1 MLSAECVPWEADIST
16 ISARSAIS
24 ASPGGI
30 RRCLVRYW
38 GRLLIV
44 VKPHLPYHFALLCSG
59 FSGWTVLQSGIP
71 RRNQELAP
79 GKQVQCPNDSIQE
92 IGFRSLRPLARS
104 PRACPHLH
112 YHQQATQ
119 ERCQGSRE
127 SAHAAAAGSP
137 SPQARRGATSG
148 VAPLA
153 PPLRALYHQL
163 LCGRHH

>member
-16 ISARSAIS
+16 ISARSAIR

-44 VKPHLPYHFALLCSG
+44 VEPHLPYHFALLCSG

-92 IGFRSLRPLARS
+92 IGFRSLRPVTRPA
-104 PRACPHLH
+104 RACARLH
-112 YHQQATQ
+112 RHQQAAQ
-119 ERCQGSRE
+119 ERCQGSRK
-127 SAHAAAAGSP
+127 SAYAAATGSA
-137 SPQARRGATSG
+137 SSQARRAAASFA
-148 VAPLA
+148 APPT

-163 LCGRHH
+163 VC